1 MKSMPFGNVKQ
12 DCPADCIE
20 SLFPVI
26 VLSFGLL
33 RFWERDTQFLE
44 RLFLLGAQLSIPIF
58 TVKYMALMDVRS
70 PFIQMERPV

>member
-33 RFWERDTQFLE
+33 RFWERDTQFLQ
-44 RLFLLGAQLSIPIF
+44 RLFLLGTQFSIPIF
-58 TVKYMALMDVRS
+58 TVEHMALVNMRCS
-70 PFIQMERPV
+70 LIQMERPV